1 MNGTFKKWY
10 YALPVLSIGLLLV
23 GWTALASAGDS
34 MVPTPYA
41 TLMRFLDICIHPI
54 SKAILPVH
62 LLVSLRRVLIAFFFA
77 IILGIGMG
85 VGLGWSKTFRA
96 LIDPVFEI
104 LRPIPPIAWIPLVI
118 LWCGIQELPKVVIV
132 FIGSFVPIV
141 LNTYAGIREI
151 DPLLMNAGLILGA
164 NRKQLLTEITL
175 PATTPA
181 ILAGIRTALSSGWMC
196 VVAAEMIVAKQ
207 GVGFLIVRG
216 QESGDTA
223 MIVACM
229 LVYEMADA
237 IHQLKVDIGLRT
249 DLKEYNLTDEQVA
262 DLVRISRHPNLYNN
276 PVEITDEMLNEMY
289 QSMR

>member
-1 MNGTFKKWY
+1 MNGENKKWY
-10 YALPVLSIGLLLV
+10 SILSVLSIGALLV
-23 GWTALASAGDS
+23 VWTILAGTENS

-41 TLMRFLDICIHPI
+41 TLTRFIDICLHPI
-54 SKAILPVH
+54 SKAILPIH

-77 IILGIGMG
+77 IILGIGLG
-85 VGLGWSKTFRA
+85 VGLGWSKTFRSV
-96 LIDPVFEI
+96 IGPVFEI
-104 LRPIPPIAWIPLVI
+104 IRPIPPIAWIPLVI
-118 LWCGIQELPKVVIV
+118 LWCGIGELPKVVIV

-141 LNTYAGIREI
+141 LNTFAGIKEI
-151 DPLLMNAGLILGA
+151 DPLLVNAGLILGA
-164 NRKQLLTEITL
+164 NRRQLLTEITL

-229 LVYEMADA
+229 LV
-237 IHQLKVDIGLRT
+237 IGF
-249 DLKEYNLTDEQVA
+249 
-262 DLVRISRHPNLYNN
+262 
-276 PVEITDEMLNEMY
+276 M
-289 QSMR
+289 SMILSGILGKLEGVLCPWQFSKTK